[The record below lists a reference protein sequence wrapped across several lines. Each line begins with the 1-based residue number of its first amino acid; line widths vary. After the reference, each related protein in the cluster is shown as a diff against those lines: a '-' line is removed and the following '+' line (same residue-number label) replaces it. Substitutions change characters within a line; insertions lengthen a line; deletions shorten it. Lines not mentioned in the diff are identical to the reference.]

1 MNKQALISIT
11 VILVLTF
18 AFVTPAHASS
28 ATVIRPSAN
37 GGWGIL
43 PNGDVAVT
51 TNNAIGSVVS
61 GPGGQPG
68 GLLPGSVEYHT
79 NSAPGGKPQLYAPAA
94 LTGVKFTDLTA
105 LTYLSYI
112 SAYANGGAWLTHTV
126 NVKIDLDG
134 DLVGTPTDRA
144 TMVFEPCYT
153 VNFCTGPIQPLNTW
167 ATWDALAPGAI
178 WWSTASIPGTAF
190 VVPFNSFAPL
200 TSLYTAYPNARI
212 MFLEIQ
218 AGQGSGGPPWNNF
231 VGNLDGVTIGVQGVS
246 TTYDFEPDLPS
257 PKAIKAGVLAQLT
270 ALRGSLDPS
279 LADKHDFDKLDE
291 AIKHL
296 TKSLDDKLWVD
307 ETHLQAK
314 HGEKVFNEEKDAV
327 VKLLE
332 LLKDKKSTVDKLTLQ
347 DFINRLVDADKTLA
361 TVAYNDAVAAGGDAK
376 KIAKANEELNKGD
389 ARALDGKFVDAIE
402 HYRNAWKH
410 AIKAV

>member
-28 ATVIRPSAN
+28 TPVIRPSAN

-43 PNGDVAVT
+43 PNGGVAVT
-51 TNNAIGSVVS
+51 TNDAIGSVVS

-212 MFLEIQ
+212 VFLEIQ
-218 AGQGSGGPPWNNF
+218 AGQSSGGPPWNNF

-257 PKAIKAGVLAQLT
+257 PKAIKLNVLQELQ
-270 ALRGSLDPS
+270 ALRSTVTNKEDG
-279 LADKHDFDKLDE
+279 HKLDE

-296 TKSLDDKLWVD
+296 TKSLDPDLWVD

-327 VKLLE
+327 VKLVE
-332 LLKDKKSTVDKLTLQ
+332 LIKNKKSTIDKDMLQ
-347 DFINRLVDADKTLA
+347 GFIDRLVGADKILA
-361 TVAYNDAVAAGGDAK
+361 STAIMEAIGAEGDAK
-376 KIAKANEELNKGD
+376 KIEKAMEELIKGD
-389 ARALDGKFVDAIE
+389 ARALDKYASAIE

-410 AIKAV
+410 ALKAV